1 VVSVKQVRHV
11 FAAFLLTVSSWG
23 CGSTDP
29 SPVGIDLV
37 DLAGGEVVE
46 IIDIPSLEVRSRF
59 REIFPSVLGRT
70 EELLIGQMNGI
81 HYVGLMEMGFEPSD
95 LPGGS
100 AGSLV
105 VDSLFVELRILG
117 DLTRGDLGAMVVSV
131 PNEPW
136 SELRAFVDTTNF
148 LGSSFDH
155 NPIADALPTRIDST
169 IRVAL
174 PVSLFQDAVIASPT
188 NPVVAFGLS
197 GGADGDSDFMIVVS
211 ANDTLASANAP
222 QLVAYLSG
230 PDGSAI
236 ARARTTKDTY
246 FAERRSTPGE
256 GELLI
261 QTGVFYAGV
270 LRFDLP
276 AIPETATVNL
286 VELTMDYD
294 FDRSFLSSLRLRIEQ
309 LSVVNGDTSFAVV
322 SGNFLNEQ
330 IVSPTSSPFKM
341 NLDQLL
347 FHGWMSG
354 ARVNE
359 GLIINPIFEIV
370 PDLRYQWALFTNP
383 RVRIVYSL
391 PPSLG
396 T

>member
-1 VVSVKQVRHV
+1 MVSVKQVRHV
-11 FAAFLLTVSSWG
+11 FAAFLVTVLSWG

-59 REIFPSVLGRT
+59 REIFPSVLGRR

-95 LPGGS
+95 FPGGS

-105 VDSLFVELRILG
+105 VDSLFVELRIIT
-117 DLTRGDLGAMVVSV
+117 TRGDLGTMVVSV

-136 SELRAFVDTTNF
+136 SELRAFVDTTDF
-148 LGSSFDH
+148 LGSSFNH
-155 NPIADALPTRIDST
+155 NPIADTIPARIDST

-174 PVSLFQDAVIASPT
+174 PISLFQDAVIASPT

-197 GGADGDSDFMIVVS
+197 GGADGDSDFLIAVA

-246 FAERRSTPGE
+246 FAERRSAPGE

-294 FDRSFLSSLRLRIEQ
+294 VDRSFLSSLRLRIEQ
-309 LSVVNGDTSFAVV
+309 LTVVNGDTSSAVV

-330 IVSPTSSPFKM
+330 IVSPTSSPFRM

-354 ARVNE
+354 TRVNE
-359 GLIINPIFEIV
+359 GLIMNPIFEIV
-370 PDLRYQWALFTNP
+370 PDLRYQWGLFTNP
-383 RVRIVYSL
+383 RIRIVYSL